1 MTQDISANLLHYRV
15 QIELQLVLQEEI
27 KQTRR
32 EIEWTGCH
40 WMLRFLVEAMKERTS
55 WVKCE
60 TGSILGDFRWVAEQM
75 GPGHF
80 PSFTGRNTTFIT
92 LGSSPPISESWGWVQ
107 NGNLPNIF
115 PLYALHTFQV
125 LSPMMGLETQS
136 KQDVFSVITHLFFFF
151 LQALSSFIPLPFST
165 NKCFLTSYPV
175 PGTLPAFGDTGH
187 SKCLLWEELSL
198 LGLRHAF
205 YGKEVIDLTS
215 LKGVHSVPS
224 TDWRHNGG

>member
-1 MTQDISANLLHYRV
+1 MRLVAYWETSA
-15 QIELQLVLQEEI
+15 ELQNRWAQGIFLHLLEEI
-27 KQTRR
+27 QPSSLWVLPLQFQKAEVEFRM
-32 EIEWTGCH
+32 EISPIFFLC
-40 WMLRFLVEAMKERTS
+40 MLYILS
-55 WVKCE
+55 KCCLLWWDWRHKV
-60 TGSILGDFRWVAEQM
+60 SKM
-75 GPGHF
+75 
-80 PSFTGRNTTFIT
+80 
-92 LGSSPPISESWGWVQ
+92 SSRSSLIY
-107 NGNLPNIF
+107 L
-115 PLYALHTFQV
+115 
-125 LSPMMGLETQS
+125 
-136 KQDVFSVITHLFFFF
+136 FFF